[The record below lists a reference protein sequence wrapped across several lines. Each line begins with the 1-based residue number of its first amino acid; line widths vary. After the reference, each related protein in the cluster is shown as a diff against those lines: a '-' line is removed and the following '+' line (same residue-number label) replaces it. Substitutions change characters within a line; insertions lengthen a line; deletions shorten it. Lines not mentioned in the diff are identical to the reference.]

1 MPISPLTSE
10 KLRLVCDPNQ
20 FHFTTTADLPPRTTI
35 IGQPRGTRAV
45 EFGMGIQSAGYNIY
59 ALGQMGTGR
68 ATALERFLQQR
79 AAQMPRPSDWL
90 YVHHFQTPHQPQ
102 ALRLPAGEG
111 KRFQER
117 MARLLADLQ
126 NELPRAFDSDSYQ
139 EAVRGARMLFEQQ
152 RDGLLRGMQERAMQ
166 VGFALLNTPSGL
178 VAGPVREGQPLTL
191 QDVQQMSPEQQLALD
206 QEQFRLNEALEETVN
221 EVRQLEGRARAQ
233 VEQID
238 REVAAAAMKHCFT
251 QMRAGYEGK
260 TAVLTYL
267 DALHDDVLN
276 HLDTFVPD
284 DEEEG
289 QAGDLRRYEVNLL
302 VNNAETQGAP
312 VILEMNPTYFNLFG
326 RIEYEMI
333 NGMATTHFTNVK
345 CGALHWANGGFLLLY
360 AADLLKYPDAWDAL
374 KRALKSAQILVQQPH
389 MFNENAPV
397 LAKSLSPEP
406 IPLQVKIVL
415 LGSPELYYAL
425 YHRDEEFSELFKVRA
440 DFDSRMPRT
449 GESELAYAEF
459 VATRCHEEGLL
470 HFDKTAVAKVVEQGA
485 RLAEEQGYLST
496 RFGVIADLVREA
508 SFWAG
513 GNGRSYVTAA
523 DVAQAIAER
532 IDRNNH
538 VEKRIQESIL
548 KNSIFIATEGE
559 VVGQVNGLTVIDLG
573 DYSFGQPGR
582 ITARTYMGED
592 GVVHIER
599 QTEMSGPIHDKG
611 LLTLMGYLG
620 GTYARNQPLSLSA
633 SLTFE
638 QNYGGIDGDSASST
652 ELYALLSSLAE
663 LPIRQ
668 GIGVTG
674 SVNQRGEV
682 QPIGGVNE
690 KIEGFFKICAA
701 RGLTGDQG
709 VLIPASNVDD
719 LMLDEEV
726 VTAVSAKKFFI
737 WPITTVDDGIE
748 VLTGVAAGKRN
759 PDGTYPEG
767 TVHRLVQDRLLKLAL
782 DLKSFGSDGGDEGED
797 EEKEG

>member
-1 MPISPLTSE
+1 MPITPLTPD
-10 KLRLVCDPNQ
+10 KLRFVCDANQ
-20 FHFTTTADLPPRTTI
+20 FEFATTADLTPRTTI
-35 IGQPRGTRAV
+35 IGQPRGTRAI
-45 EFGMGIQSAGYNIY
+45 EFGMGIQSHGYNIY

-68 ATALERFLQQR
+68 ATALERFLQNH
-79 AAQMPRPSDWL
+79 AVKMLRPTDWL
-90 YVHHFQTPHQPQ
+90 YVHNFQTPHQPQ
-102 ALRLPAGEG
+102 ALELAAGEG
-111 KRFQER
+111 KLFQER
-117 MARLLADLQ
+117 MGRLLADLQ
-126 NELPRAFDSDSYQ
+126 NELPRAFDTDSYRD
-139 EAVRGARMLFEQQ
+139 AVRDMRVQFERQ
-152 RDGLLRGMQERAMQ
+152 RDELLRQTQAQASQ

-178 VAGPVREGQPLTL
+178 VAGPVREGQPLTI
-191 QDVQQMSPEQQLALD
+191 QDVQQMTPEQQLVLE
-206 QEQFRLNEALEETVN
+206 QEQLRLNEALEETLD
-221 EVRQLEGRARAQ
+221 EVRLLESQARTQ

-238 REVAAAAMKHCFT
+238 REVAAAAIKHCFT
-251 QMRAGYEGK
+251 QMRGMYEGK

-267 DALHDDVLN
+267 NALHDDVLN
-276 HLDTFVPD
+276 SLDTFAPTD
-284 DEEEG
+284 DEDG
-289 QAGDLRRYEVNLL
+289 QSPDLRRYEVNLL
-302 VNNAETQGAP
+302 VNNADTEGAP
-312 VILEMNPTYFNLFG
+312 VIMEMNPTYFNLFG

-333 NGMATTHFTNVK
+333 NGMATTHFGNIK

-374 KRALKSAQILVQQPH
+374 KRALKSAQILVQQPN

-406 IPLQVKIVL
+406 IPLHVKIVL
-415 LGSPELYYAL
+415 LGNPELYYAL

-449 GESELAYAEF
+449 PEGELAYAEF
-459 VATRCHEEGLL
+459 VATRCHEENLR
-470 HFDKTAVAKVVEQGA
+470 HFDKTAVAKVVEYGA
-485 RLAEEQGYLST
+485 RLAEEKGYLST
-496 RFGVIADLVREA
+496 RFGAIADLVREA

-513 GNGRSYVTAA
+513 TNGRSLVTAT
-523 DVAQAIAER
+523 DVAQAIEER
-532 IDRNNH
+532 TERNNH

-548 KNSIFIATEGE
+548 KNSIFIATDGE
-559 VVGQVNGLTVIDLG
+559 VIGQVNGLTIIDLG
-573 DYSFGQPGR
+573 DYAFGQPGR

-663 LPIRQ
+663 LPIQQ
-668 GIGVTG
+668 GIAVTG

-701 RGLTGDQG
+701 RGLTGSQG
-709 VLIPASNVDD
+709 VLIPASNVDE
-719 LMLDEEV
+719 LMLDEAV
-726 VTAVSAKKFFI
+726 VTAVSANQFHI
-737 WPITTVDDGIE
+737 WSITTVDEGIE
-748 VLTGVAAGKRN
+748 VLTGVPAGMRN
-759 PDGTYPEG
+759 PDGSYLEG
-767 TVHRLVQDRLLKLAL
+767 TVHQLVQDRLLKLAL
-782 DLKSFGSDGGDEGED
+782 DLKSFGHEGDDNED
-797 EEKEG
+797 EEKED

>member
-1 MPISPLTSE
+1 MPITPLTPD
-10 KLRLVCDPNQ
+10 KLRLVCDASQ
-20 FHFTTTADLPPRTTI
+20 FEFATTADLMPRTTI
-35 IGQPRGTRAV
+35 IGQPRGTRAI
-45 EFGMGIQSAGYNIY
+45 EFGMGIQSHGYNIY

-68 ATALERFLQQR
+68 ATALERFLQNH
-79 AAQMPRPSDWL
+79 AVNMPRPSDWV
-90 YVHHFQTPHQPQ
+90 YVHNFETPHQPR
-102 ALRLPAGEG
+102 ALELAAGEG
-111 KRFQER
+111 KLFQER
-117 MARLLADLQ
+117 MGRLLADLQ
-126 NELPRAFDSDSYQ
+126 NELPRAFDTDSYRD
-139 EAVRGARMLFEQQ
+139 AVRDMRVQFERQ
-152 RDGLLRGMQERAMQ
+152 RDELLRQMQEQATQ

-178 VAGPVREGQPLTL
+178 VAGPVREGQPLTM
-191 QDVQQMSPEQQLALD
+191 QDVEQMTPEQRLVL
-206 QEQFRLNEALEETVN
+206 EQAQIQLNEALDETLD
-221 EVRQLEGRARAQ
+221 EIRVREGKARTQ
-233 VEQID
+233 VEQVD
-238 REVAAAAMKHCFT
+238 REVAAAAIKHCFT
-251 QMRAGYEGK
+251 QMRGMYEGK

-267 DALHDDVLN
+267 NALHDDVLN
-276 HLDTFVPD
+276 SLDTFAPAD
-284 DEEEG
+284 DEDG
-289 QAGDLRRYEVNLL
+289 QPPDLRRYEVNLL

-312 VILEMNPTYFNLFG
+312 VIMEMNPTYFNLFG
-326 RIEYEMI
+326 RIEYEMV
-333 NGMATTHFTNVK
+333 NGMAMTHFTNIK

-374 KRALKSAQILVQQPH
+374 KRALKSAQILVQQPNI
-389 MFNENAPV
+389 FNENAPV

-415 LGSPELYYAL
+415 LGNPELYYAL

-440 DFDSRMPRT
+440 DFDSRMLRT
-449 GESELAYAEF
+449 RESELAYAEF
-459 VATRCHEEGLL
+459 VATRCHEEKLR
-470 HFDKTAVAKVVEQGA
+470 HFDKTAVAKVIEQGA
-485 RLAEEQGYLST
+485 RLAEEQAYLST
-496 RFGVIADLVREA
+496 KFGAIADLVREA

-513 GNGRSYVTAA
+513 SNGRSLVTAA
-523 DVAQAIAER
+523 DVAQAITER
-532 IDRNNH
+532 TERNNH

-548 KNSIFIATEGE
+548 KNTIFIATDGE
-559 VVGQVNGLTVIDLG
+559 VVGQVNGLTIIDLG
-573 DYSFGQPGR
+573 DYTFGQPGR

-620 GTYARNQPLSLSA
+620 GTYARSQPLSLSA

-668 GIGVTG
+668 GIAVTG

-709 VLIPASNVDD
+709 VLIPASNVDE
-719 LMLDEEV
+719 LMLDEAV
-726 VTAVSAKKFFI
+726 VTAVSASQFHI
-737 WPITTVDDGIE
+737 WSITTVDDGIE
-748 VLTGVAAGKRN
+748 VLTGVSAGERN
-759 PDGTYPEG
+759 PDGSYREG

-782 DLKSFGSDGGDEGED
+782 DLKSFGNEGDDNED
-797 EEKEG
+797 EEKED